1 MKPYISYSQFLFFTF
16 ASSTQVTELADGIF
30 VGWTISHSTIWRFIN
45 FWSDIC
51 HGGCPPSS
59 PVFSR
64 DWFLNQKHH
73 PIKIPRTM
81 INDIEGENG
90 NLVLPPLKER
100 VFHFSRQ
107 KLDDLKAQANAAT
120 NGDNKIS
127 SLQSLM
133 SHLWRA
139 MIRNVFIIY
148 LSNRKHPDPEAE
160 VAFVVQVGFRSR
172 LKPRF
177 PDDYFGN
184 AVMTWP
190 IALKVKVLQEEG
202 LGHVAA
208 EINKV
213 VTGLSDEKLKGAVE
227 SWIGNPKMPTLRQ
240 SGYGC
245 MALSGS
251 PRFDVYGNDFG
262 WGPPAAVRSGAGN
275 KFDDKVTVYPGA
287 EGGGSMDVEICL
299 SPETAERLGSDREF
313 MAAVGN

>member
-1 MKPYISYSQFLFFTF
+1 
-16 ASSTQVTELADGIF
+16 
-30 VGWTISHSTIWRFIN
+30 
-45 FWSDIC
+45 
-51 HGGCPPSS
+51 
-59 PVFSR
+59 
-64 DWFLNQKHH
+64 
-73 PIKIPRTM
+73 M

-139 MIRNVFIIY
+139 MIRNGK
-148 LSNRKHPDPEAE
+148 KHPDPEAE

-208 EINKV
+208 EINK
-213 VTGLSDEKLKGAVE
+213 GG
-227 SWIGNPKMPTLRQ
+227 
-240 SGYGC
+240 